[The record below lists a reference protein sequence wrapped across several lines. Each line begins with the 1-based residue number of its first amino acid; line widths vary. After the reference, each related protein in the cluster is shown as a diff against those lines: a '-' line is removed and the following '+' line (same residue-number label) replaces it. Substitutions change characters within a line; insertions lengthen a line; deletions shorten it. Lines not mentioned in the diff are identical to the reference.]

1 MVCVKQMDMKYDLVK
16 GLMERDI
23 GVKLQLYYLYYAH
36 LKHREE
42 TKIHNIRESVSWFL
56 FVCFFI
62 KRPWKTIILTKYFL
76 WDILSI
82 IDLLSN
88 LKE

>member
-1 MVCVKQMDMKYDLVK
+1 MDMKHDLVK
-16 GLMERDI
+16 GLMEGDI
-23 GVKLQLYYLYYAH
+23 GVKLQLYYLCYAH

-42 TKIHNIRESVSWFL
+42 TKIHYILKSVSWFL

-82 IDLLSN
+82 IDLLSD
-88 LKE
+88 L

>member
-23 GVKLQLYYLYYAH
+23 GVKLQLYYLYYTH

-42 TKIHNIRESVSWFL
+42 TKIHYIRESVSWFL

-62 KRPWKTIILTKYFL
+62 KRPWMLE
-76 WDILSI
+76 DN
-82 IDLLSN
+82 N
-88 LKE
+88 LDKIFFMGYSLNH